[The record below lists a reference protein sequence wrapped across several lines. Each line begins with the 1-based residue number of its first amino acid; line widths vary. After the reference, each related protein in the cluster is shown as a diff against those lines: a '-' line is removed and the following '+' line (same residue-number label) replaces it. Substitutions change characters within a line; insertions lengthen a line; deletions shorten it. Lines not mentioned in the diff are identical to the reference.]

1 MNVSMGYYLKNAF
14 EYEIRNNI
22 DIEINQLRERDP
34 QLDFTEEETDR
45 IRQLELV
52 RGYLQV
58 RIGEMNKKGQ

>member
-58 RIGEMNKKGQ
+58 RICEMNKKG

>member
-1 MNVSMGYYLKNAF
+1 MGYYLKNAF

-58 RIGEMNKKGQ
+58 RICEMNKKG